1 MNKGRMIERRMR
13 REGGFALLIVLWSLA
28 LLALLGTQLMAS
40 ARTELQLASNIRSSA
55 VLEAEADGLVY
66 ATIFRLMS
74 GSPEQRGVDGLDH
87 AAAVPGGRG
96 IVRVT
101 SLAGKVNPNT
111 ASEALLSA
119 LLQRVG
125 VAAKPAASL
134 AAAIVDWRT
143 PGQLA
148 RPLGA
153 KGPQYR
159 AAGLPYSPPG
169 TPFETIEELRQ
180 VLGMT
185 PDLVA
190 RLAPHMSVHYPG
202 DPVRS
207 AADPLV
213 LGILRGTGTGED
225 GTPPEGAED
234 GGVYVQ
240 IDATAM
246 RAGGQAF
253 TRRAAAWAGHGA
265 RRGRYLV
272 LGWDVA
278 ALQ

>member
-1 MNKGRMIERRMR
+1 MQ
-13 REGGFALLIVLWSLA
+13 RENGFALLIVLWSLA
-28 LLALLGTQLMAS
+28 LLALLGTELMAS
-40 ARTELQLASNIRSSA
+40 ARTELRRASNIRSSA

-74 GSPEQRGVDGLDH
+74 GSPEQRGVDHLDH
-87 AAAVPGGRG
+87 ASVVLDGRG

-101 SLAGKVNPNT
+101 RLAGRVIPNT
-111 ASEALLSA
+111 ASEALLSS
-119 LLQRVG
+119 LLQRVVVG
-125 VAAKPAASL
+125 AKPAASL

-153 KGPQYR
+153 KRPQYR

-169 TPFETIEELRQ
+169 TPFETVEELRQ

-190 RLAPHMSVHYPG
+190 RLAPHMSVYYPG

-207 AADPLV
+207 AADPVV
-213 LGILRGTGTGED
+213 LGVLRDIEAGED
-225 GTPPEGAED
+225 STPPEGEED

-240 IDATAM
+240 IDATVM
-246 RAGGQAF
+246 RASGQAF
-253 TRRAAAWAGHGA
+253 TRQAEVWAGHGT

-272 LGWDVA
+272 LGWGVS
-278 ALQ
+278 AL